1 MYCIVGL
8 TEPNIWHE
16 TGGLV
21 GWCLVVVN
29 INNKLLL
36 DNQSSLFPQPAN
48 CILSEEEGGADPVR
62 AGWINSD
69 L

>member
-1 MYCIVGL
+1 MGL
-8 TEPNIWHE
+8 TVPNIWHE
-16 TGGLV
+16 TAGLA
-21 GWCLVVVN
+21 GEYVN

-36 DNQSSLFPQPAN
+36 DNESSLFPPAN
-48 CILSEEEGGADPVR
+48 CILSEGGADHVR